1 MRKHSEKLDS
11 NDPSA
16 AQTAQT
22 LGVDEALQ
30 MMNDMDEVI
39 AEWEL
44 EAKRIE
50 ARQRAAETA
59 DAYQSGRSAILK
71 EMVE

>member
-1 MRKHSEKLDS
+1 
-11 NDPSA
+11 
-16 AQTAQT
+16 
-22 LGVDEALQ
+22 